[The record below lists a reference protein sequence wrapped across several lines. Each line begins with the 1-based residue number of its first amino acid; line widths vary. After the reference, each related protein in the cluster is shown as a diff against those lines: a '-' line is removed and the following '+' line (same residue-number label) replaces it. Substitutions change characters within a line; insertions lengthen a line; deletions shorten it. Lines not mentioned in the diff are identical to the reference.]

1 MTRSFSVYL
10 DFVRFFA
17 AFLVLL
23 HHARYVYDPGT
34 FLFSLGH
41 EAVVVFF
48 VLSGYVIAYV
58 SESKERTLKDYT
70 IARLARI
77 YSVVVPAIVLTG
89 ALDYVGYTL
98 NPAAYPPG
106 AQAWDNIPLRVI
118 GSLLFLNQAWFISM
132 QPFSNVPYWSLGY
145 EVWYYIGFAMV
156 TYLGARKGW
165 WLFVIVALFVG
176 PKVVLLMPLWWG
188 GVYLYRTR
196 SLRRIPYGL
205 AWVLLAVSVLGLG
218 GYLQGGIGAWG
229 EGVTRALVGPE
240 LTRELVSSK
249 RFLSDYYLGLC
260 IAAHFVAA
268 RVICERHR
276 EVPRAVAGSIRAL
289 AGSTFTLYLLHRPL
303 ILFYVALFQVE
314 DVGPGL
320 YMMFLVLIVVTTY
333 AISLFT
339 EQRKHVLKRWLIPL
353 FDRTGELLARRFG
366 THRGLVRL
374 TIANSLWLLGPYRRY
389 GRVDFSKV
397 RRLVFV
403 CQGNVCRSPFGHH
416 LARQLIGTVPVCSLG
431 LGAGSGHPADAL
443 ATDVAKEFGVDLS
456 GHRTTAVAD
465 FPIRQG
471 DLFLVMED
479 RHLWELAPLLQGR
492 DVQVALL
499 GLWCRPPLALIYDP
513 HRLTR
518 DYFATCFHRIKQA
531 VEALQRALEQCSSQL
546 VESPL
551 RGPSAPEAQ
560 LGQHAGG
567 IGKKWLRIPQLKDEP
582 ATGGAQREGQIGE
595 K

>member
-23 HHARYVYDPGT
+23 HHARYVYDPGSP
-34 FLFSLGH
+34 LFSLGH
-41 EAVVVFF
+41 EAVIVFF

-58 SESKERTLKDYT
+58 TESKERTLRDYT

-77 YSVVVPAIVLTG
+77 YSVVVPAILLTG
-89 ALDYVGYTL
+89 VLDYLGYSI
-98 NPAAYPPG
+98 NPAAYPAG
-106 AQAWDNIPLRVI
+106 AQAWDHIPLRVI
-118 GSLLFLNQAWFISM
+118 GSLLFLNQVWLLSI
-132 QPFSNVPYWSLGY
+132 QLFSNVPYWSLGY
-145 EVWYYIGFAMV
+145 EVWYYVGFALV
-156 TYLGARKGW
+156 TYLGARQGR
-165 WLFVIVALFVG
+165 WLFVILALLIG
-176 PKVVLLMPLWWG
+176 PQVILLMPLWWG
-188 GVYLYRTR
+188 GVYLYR
-196 SLRRIPYGL
+196 SEILRRIPYRLSWVFLLLSLVGL
-205 AWVLLAVSVLGLG
+205 AAYHQWHVA
-218 GYLQGGIGAWG
+218 A
-229 EGVTRALVGPE
+229 RAREITIFLVGPE
-240 LTRELVSSK
+240 WTRELLSSQG
-249 RFLSDYYLGLC
+249 FLADYYLGIC
-260 IAAHFVAA
+260 VATHFVALRA
-268 RVICERHR
+268 ICERHR
-276 EVPRAVAGSIRAL
+276 DVPQVIAGPIRAL

-303 ILFYVALFQVE
+303 ILFYFAVFQVE
-314 DVGPGL
+314 TVGPGL
-320 YMMFLVLIVVTTY
+320 YVILLVLVVATAY
-333 AISLFT
+333 VISLYT
-339 EQRKHVLKRWLIPL
+339 EQKKHVLKRWITSL
-353 FDRTGELLARRFG
+353 FRGSGELLARRFG

-374 TIANSLWLLGPYRRY
+374 GIANSLWFLGPYRRY

-416 LARQLIGTVPVCSLG
+416 LARQLIGTVPVYSLG

-518 DYFATCFHRIKQA
+518 DYFSTCFHRIKQA

-546 VESPL
+546 AESPL

-567 IGKKWLRIPQLKDEP
+567 IGKKWLRIRQLKDEP